1 MLMQGC
7 DHIIEISFPL
17 RRDSGDYEMIT
28 GYRAQ
33 HCTHRTPTKGG
44 KLWLYV
50 TASACHLSRS
60 PRKRERLQCVRTHI
74 SANKTCSTSSTHEK
88 KNNFHAYVRDRWIV
102 PNNTVRCA
110 SSENAS
116 SYRLDDTIRCQQSHK
131 VSVCVCARLHRM
143 EMNIDLFYVYSA
155 NTPTSFTRG
164 VTHLVCISIVP
175 PSCGASALL
184 SQLTLFLFIS
194 LLLIRFCDSLSLF
207 FLAVGASERT
217 ERERER
223 DEKNSLLWGNYVN
236 NKYKCNKK
244 KKTIAFYARIMDW
257 NSYHQRSNGNM
268 KLIHLSQ
275 YERSLRNVLEFCI
288 SYALL
293 NAQSAKWNRRAGH
306 RLSFNVHCSFY
317 SVSFVLFVSTTTT
330 GVLVSA

>member
-88 KNNFHAYVRDRWIV
+88 KNNFYAYVRDRWIV

-131 VSVCVCARLHRM
+131 VCVCVRDCT
-143 EMNIDLFYVYSA
+143 EWKW
-155 NTPTSFTRG
+155 
-164 VTHLVCISIVP
+164 ISIYF
-175 PSCGASALL
+175 
-184 SQLTLFLFIS
+184 TFIVQTHRPHS
-194 LLLIRFCDSLSLF
+194 H
-207 FLAVGASERT
+207 AV
-217 ERERER
+217 
-223 DEKNSLLWGNYVN
+223 LP
-236 NKYKCNKK
+236 
-244 KKTIAFYARIMDW
+244 I
-257 NSYHQRSNGNM
+257 
-268 KLIHLSQ
+268 
-275 YERSLRNVLEFCI
+275 
-288 SYALL
+288 
-293 NAQSAKWNRRAGH
+293 
-306 RLSFNVHCSFY
+306 
-317 SVSFVLFVSTTTT
+317 
-330 GVLVSA
+330 